1 MSGGNTALVLY
12 GTGIQN
18 RAALSDV
25 TVTIGGQTLPA
36 AYAGAAPNYA
46 GEDQVN
52 VLLPASLAGSGTVN
66 VSVTVSSIASNV
78 VTLSIQ

>member
-1 MSGGNTALVLY
+1 MLY

-25 TVTIGGQTLPA
+25 TVTIGGLTLPA
-36 AYAGAAPNYA
+36 AYAGAAPKYA
-46 GEDQVN
+46 GEDQVD

-66 VSVTVSSIASNV
+66 VTVSVSGAVSNV
-78 VTLSIQ
+78 VTVEI

>member
-1 MSGGNTALVLY
+1 VLY

-25 TVTIGGQTLPA
+25 TVTIGSQTLAA

-66 VSVTVSSIASNV
+66 VSVTVSGIASNV
-78 VTLSIQ
+78 VMVDIQ